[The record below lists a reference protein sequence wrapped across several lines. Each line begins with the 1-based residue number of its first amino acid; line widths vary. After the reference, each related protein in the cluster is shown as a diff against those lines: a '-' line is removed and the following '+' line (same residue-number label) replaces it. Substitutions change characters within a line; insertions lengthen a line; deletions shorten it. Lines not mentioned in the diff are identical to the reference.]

1 MGHLA
6 ASRWGSLRNQDGDYS
21 MHKPLDVTN
30 KKGHLARIYSM
41 AVNQKPMSTLVV
53 MSDQLVSGC
62 LFNPQMVF

>member
-1 MGHLA
+1 M
-6 ASRWGSLRNQDGDYS
+6 N
-21 MHKPLDVTN
+21 KPLEVTN

-41 AVNQKPMSTLVV
+41 AVNQKPMSTLVF

>member
-1 MGHLA
+1 M
-6 ASRWGSLRNQDGDYS
+6 N
-21 MHKPLDVTN
+21 KPLDVTN

-41 AVNQKPMSTLVV
+41 AVNPKPMSTPVF